1 MAFRFKQ
8 FTVNDER
15 SSMKV
20 GTDAVLLGA
29 WAGNRIPS
37 TILDIGTGCGLIA
50 LMMAQRFT
58 DAKITAIDIHE
69 RSVEQSGENFKASRW
84 PENLSAE
91 LISLQELASGRANA
105 FDLIISN
112 PPFFSDSLLPPDPSK
127 KIARHTETLSFQELV
142 EGVNNLLKPGGHFA
156 LILPMESHKAF
167 SHHATKKGFLKCREL
182 EIIPVKGKKPNRIL
196 SEWTKE
202 QEEAVFESLCIRKN
216 TLEYTDEYKKL
227 TEEFYLAL

>member
-15 SSMKV
+15 SSMKT

-29 WAGNRIPS
+29 WAGSLIPA

-50 LMMAQRFT
+50 LMMAQRFKG
-58 DAKITAIDIHE
+58 AMITAIDIHE
-69 RSVEQSGENFKASRW
+69 GSVGQAGENFKASRW
-84 PENLSAE
+84 SENLSAE
-91 LISLQELASGRANA
+91 LISLQDLAASRAKA

-127 KIARHTETLSFQELV
+127 KIARHTETLSFPELAK
-142 EGVNNLLKPGGHFA
+142 GIADLLKPGGHFA
-156 LILPMESHKAF
+156 LILPTESHKAF
-167 SHHATKKGFLKCREL
+167 SRHATKNHFLLCREL
-182 EIIPVKGKKPNRIL
+182 EITPVKGKIPNRIL

-202 QEEAVFESLCIRKN
+202 QEEPFFESLTIRKN
-216 TLEYTDEYKKL
+216 PMEYTDEYKKL
-227 TEEFYLAL
+227 SGEFYLAL